1 MEVREPV
8 RRAIASLSDEW
19 RNRLGPDRVVSLDVL
34 GAVSTS
40 ALTADL
46 PMGTRPDGLPATFVP
61 GRNLVFLTF
70 AAIVAYQ
77 RSLKHVVAG
86 VCETDFSGYP
96 DCRDDTVK
104 ALQVAI
110 NLGMEARLVLETPL
124 MWIDKADT
132 WRLADQLGG
141 QALVDLIVKETHTC
155 YLGDRSHRH
164 DWGLGCGACDAC
176 RLRANGWRRYR
187 AQLPP

>member
-8 RRAIASLSDEW
+8 RRRIAGLGPDWS
-19 RNRLGPDRVVSLDVL
+19 RRLGPDRVVSLDVL
-34 GAVSTS
+34 GSVSKS

-46 PMGTRPDGLPATFVP
+46 PMDTRPDGLPATFVP

-70 AAIVAYQ
+70 AAIVAHQ
-77 RSLKHVVAG
+77 RGLKHVVAG

-132 WRLADQLGG
+132 WRLAETLGG
-141 QALVDLIVKETHTC
+141 RGLVD
-155 YLGDRSHRH
+155 HRRGNTPLSRLPRAPRTVR
-164 DWGLGCGACDAC
+164 GLRPLRCSGCGEWLGASPLAPVK
-176 RLRANGWRRYR
+176 
-187 AQLPP
+187 LP